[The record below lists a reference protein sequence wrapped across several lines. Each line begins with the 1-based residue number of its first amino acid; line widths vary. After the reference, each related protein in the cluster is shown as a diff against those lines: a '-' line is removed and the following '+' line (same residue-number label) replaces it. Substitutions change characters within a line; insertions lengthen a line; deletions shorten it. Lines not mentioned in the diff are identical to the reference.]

1 MAACWLKNSS
11 LTPIVHITM
20 QQGKKGTA
28 YIGAPLK
35 WDFLWQPTNEKMPS
49 DREPQKVECNKKPA
63 PFGPLCHCKFW
74 SFLYLWRRVT
84 KIFSSVWFLIRFIS
98 INEITLCLDTNEIQP
113 KCHQIFSKFH
123 LNLIFLRLQSIYFPG
138 MKTTWPEYA
147 NV

>member
-1 MAACWLKNSS
+1 M
-11 LTPIVHITM
+11 
-20 QQGKKGTA
+20 G
-28 YIGAPLK
+28 
-35 WDFLWQPTNEKMPS
+35 FLWQPTNEKMPS

-113 KCHQIFSKFH
+113 KCHQICSKFH
-123 LNLIFLRLQSIYFPG
+123 LNLTSIYIFPG
-138 MKTTWPEYA
+138 YENYMTWVCECINTDKTSQELRMLSLSLFIQRSQSNCEYCCSQLSA
-147 NV
+147 M